1 MVLEW
6 DMNGHLIG
14 NNGYD
19 QFICC
24 FWYVGAMWDS
34 PNAID
39 LPFLEG
45 VTHPQKIVILRMVY
59 WVSDINRIILPSD
72 KLT

>member
-1 MVLEW
+1 
-6 DMNGHLIG
+6 
-14 NNGYD
+14 
-19 QFICC
+19 
-24 FWYVGAMWDS
+24 MWDS